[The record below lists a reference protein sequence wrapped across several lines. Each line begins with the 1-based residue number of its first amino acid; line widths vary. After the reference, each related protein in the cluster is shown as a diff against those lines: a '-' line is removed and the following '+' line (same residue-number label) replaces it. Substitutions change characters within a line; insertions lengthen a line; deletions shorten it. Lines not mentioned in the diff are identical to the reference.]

1 MSKFANT
8 TTAIL
13 LKLQSV
19 PVLVGECWLE
29 YISLLLPNR
38 SLYPYICRLLL
49 ISQIGYTLTHYLHI
63 THNVDTRD
71 PIGYN
76 NVYCLHLN
84 VGNNMADLMYISNM
98 FQKDI

>member
-38 SLYPYICRLLL
+38 FLHPYICRLL
-49 ISQIGYTLTHYLHI
+49 ITHYLHI

-71 PIGYN
+71 SIGYN